1 VLHVKIPAML
11 EVYPDDTSILHR
23 VKWAPER
30 ATLRTE
36 LAAESEKL
44 TNAKTRN
51 SPNAICVVVQ
61 TLVRIMMRFLTYK
74 PVGRPHVFLNDA
86 EWKLVSESK
95 LRFQWR
101 KELLI

>member
-1 VLHVKIPAML
+1 MS
-11 EVYPDDTSILHR
+11 EVYPDDTSILRR

-30 ATLRTE
+30 AAMR
-36 LAAESEKL
+36 AEIEAECEKL
-44 TNAKTRN
+44 RNPKTRN
-51 SPNAICVVVQ
+51 SPVAVSMAVQ
-61 TLVRIMMRFLTYK
+61 NLVKIAMKFLTYK
-74 PVGRPHVFLNDA
+74 PVGRPHVFASDA